1 MVWLGLGARP
11 LFSHTK
17 FTNTYSSLLFHHHHI
32 TTYIFLKNHTVIL
45 VQLLVIINLRRY
57 LLIDPQS
64 RHQPCCATSTRVHK
78 MFSSNLFKCCKGDT
92 AGDLDCLPPA
102 RAIEL
107 QKPSP
112 KKVNSFLPTSV
123 RSIPELDVSPSSS
136 TSVAMFD
143 FEAMTSVPPRTN
155 TFTVQGNFVDVDLS
169 SPTIFSSPPSQA
181 RKLPASPFEDQY
193 EVGYSLAIDDASS
206 SDDNESSYPSSP
218 CSTAPSV
225 LFEQADRTSSFST
238 CPSPFGDE
246 HEVEQDIEYA
256 PTTVSPNNE
265 YAQRAME
272 YQRGESLA
280 SLTPVETHG
289 KQLLTTALVCLLFG
303 PGSYEYNN
311 LQRDHALAVLEGVK
325 PQRNGLLRSVSRFLP
340 SKVSLLINS
349 PAPILSRL

>member
-1 MVWLGLGARP
+1 
-11 LFSHTK
+11 
-17 FTNTYSSLLFHHHHI
+17 
-32 TTYIFLKNHTVIL
+32 
-45 VQLLVIINLRRY
+45 
-57 LLIDPQS
+57 
-64 RHQPCCATSTRVHK
+64 

-272 YQRGESLA
+272 YQR
-280 SLTPVETHG
+280 
-289 KQLLTTALVCLLFG
+289 VCLLFG

-325 PQRNGLLRSVSRFLP
+325 PQRNGLLSP
-340 SKVSLLINS
+340 DLIKTLAETMGRN
-349 PAPILSRL
+349 PQC